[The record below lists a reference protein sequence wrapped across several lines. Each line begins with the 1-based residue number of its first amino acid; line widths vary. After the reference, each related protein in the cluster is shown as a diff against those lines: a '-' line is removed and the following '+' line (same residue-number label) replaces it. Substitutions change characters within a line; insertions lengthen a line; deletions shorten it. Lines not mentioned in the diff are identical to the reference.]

1 MKKHLRN
8 FILRIPL
15 NYFANQ
21 AIRTRVW
28 GKPNPD
34 LFRNLFSS
42 CLNSN
47 IIISIIQV
55 AGNFFQRF
63 WHKLIK
69 WNLGS
74 FCWTILLAVYR
85 IVLQPLLKIL
95 LKHFQVLVMRCEQ
108 KMVVFQEYFYGEMED
123 LFNYNEPGEHLYK
136 IQCNNG
142 RQVDYQYEIAW
153 VERTFVIIQVVEL
166 FLRYFAHRTLATF
179 EKAWIELNKFQNRS
193 KPALVMEMPEF
204 EITNPE
210 IFNSKPDSL
219 KSKIKNWIPGLRQ
232 PAQHTINHTLQRN
245 AKIVSVSENHFS
257 IKIFGINLHQHLMDI
272 QIGNASI
279 SRIHFRIKNIIN
291 QLVKSKVNCKISEL
305 FRFFKPKGCNK
316 IFHSIFNRRL

>member
-1 MKKHLRN
+1 MNTNVQCRSMQIQVNRFKMDNERKPEN
-8 FILRIPL
+8 GTPFSFILRCF
-15 NYFANQ
+15 NN
-21 AIRTRVW
+21 IR
-28 GKPNPD
+28 
-34 LFRNLFSS
+34 
-42 CLNSN
+42 LNSFIIDQFMSKTGILFGN
-47 IIISIIQV
+47 IW
-55 AGNFFQRF
+55 QRV
-63 WHKLIK
+63 IK
-69 WNLGS
+69 WNLGGI
-74 FCWTILLAVYR
+74 FWTILLTIYQFAFR
-85 IVLQPLLKIL
+85 PLMMSLMRNFRIL
-95 LKHFQVLVMRCEQ
+95 LRRVEHKLMAL
-108 KMVVFQEYFYGEMED
+108 QEYFYGKMED
-123 LFNYNEPGEHLYK
+123 LFNHEEPGDYLFK
-136 IQCNNG
+136 MQCTNG
-142 RQVDYQYEIAW
+142 QQVDYQYEIAW

-193 KPALVMEMPEF
+193 KPAFVIEMPEF

-232 PAQHTINHTLQRN
+232 PAQHTINHTLQHN

-291 QLVKSKVNCKISEL
+291 QLVKSQVNCKISEL
-305 FRFFKPKGCNK
+305 FRFFKPKGFNK
-316 IFHSIFNRRL
+316 IFYSIFNRRL